1 MPPVALLCPAM
12 PLPLLL
18 LLLCALSCQLLSLA
32 PLLIAAQP
40 LSSPTNV
47 DPMPPAA
54 SSPTNFDAMPP
65 AVAFIDQPAPTPS
78 PFSLLLPASQQ
89 VALLALL
96 AEWQDPNGRLA
107 TWTASNGANACSW
120 WGVTCS
126 ADNSSI
132 TSLYLS
138 GLSLSGTLSPAIANL
153 SSLSTLNLSHNN
165 FSGPIPAEL
174 GSLPFLTILYLA
186 HNHFSGSI
194 PSALFL
200 SSSLQFL
207 LLDSN
212 NLSGEVPSTM
222 ANLGNLRYLS
232 LQFNALTG
240 AILSSIAN
248 LSKLAAIY
256 VGNNEFNGR
265 IPSQFGNLNRLV
277 YLDLGGNLFT
287 GSIPS
292 SIGSLTLLRE
302 LRLQEN
308 WLEGPLPP
316 ELGNLHNV
324 ISMNLSHNFL
334 NGTIPSEI
342 GSISSVQVL
351 DLCMNHL
358 EGSIPPS
365 LGNLSM
371 LKSLNLSFNNLSG
384 GIPMN
389 GVLANFNYSSY
400 VGNVLLCGDPL
411 MEAACDRSPER
422 MKHRMPYNRNG
433 SPLGKDG
440 KVTIIVVVGAFGLV
454 VIFVFLVF
462 CYCRPRQEEVI
473 IERSVERGARN
484 SFSVDVAES
493 MRKAKLE
500 IYMEGFPHN
509 YEEIVSNAG
518 YFDTAHVLGKGRF
531 ASVYKSDLPSGRHLA
546 VKVFNN
552 PITQSTFER
561 EVAHLHESASQ
572 VSTLLPIRGYY
583 SNPIEK
589 AIFYDFMPKGTLYDL
604 LQSSPTLLDWSKRI
618 NIALGVAHALSHLH
632 KGCSSKIL
640 HMDLKSS
647 NVLLDDF
654 LNPLVAD
661 YGLMGLVSK
670 TVVETPGYT
679 PPEFTFLSYS
689 VRRYSEKTDVYS
701 FGILL
706 LELLTGKSPVCHEQD
721 NNRCSHDEE
730 DKSIVSHDEERN
742 PASND
747 EERLSSD
754 DEERISTTLQGEEN
768 VATHDE
774 EVSHAPNQEEEFET
788 KAHLLTWVLS
798 LHKEGR
804 GLQVLSPFV
813 MQSCPSLDHQVQAYN
828 LAIRCIDDEPIA
840 RPSMPE
846 IISIFERLVCSSS
859 PIGDAEHQSKGSII
873 K

>member
-1 MPPVALLCPAM
+1 M

-18 LLLCALSCQLLSLA
+18 LLLLSLCCLLSLA
-32 PLLIAAQP
+32 PLLIVAQP
-40 LSSPTNV
+40 FSSPPNV
-47 DPMPPAA
+47 DATPPA

-65 AVAFIDQPAPTPS
+65 AVAFIDEPAPAPS
-78 PFSLLLPASQQ
+78 PFSQLLPASEQ

-96 AEWQDPNGRLA
+96 TEWQDPNGRLA

-174 GSLPFLTILYLA
+174 GSLTSLTILYLA

-200 SSSLQFL
+200 SSSLMFL

-212 NLSGEVPSTM
+212 NLSGEVPSTI
-222 ANLGNLRYLS
+222 ANLGSLRYLS

-240 AILSSIAN
+240 PILSSIAN
-248 LSKLAAIY
+248 LPKLAAIY
-256 VGNNEFNGR
+256 VGNNEFNGS
-265 IPSQFGNLNRLV
+265 IPSQLGNLNRLV

-308 WLEGPLPP
+308 RLEWPLPP

-324 ISMNLSHNFL
+324 IFMNLSHNLF

-342 GSISSVQVL
+342 GSISAVQVL

-358 EGSIPPS
+358 EGSIPLS

-384 GIPMN
+384 EIPMN
-389 GVLANFNYSSY
+389 GVLAKFNYSSY
-400 VGNVLLCGDPL
+400 VGNVLLCGDPM
-411 MEAACDRSPER
+411 MEAACDRPIEDGSPER
-422 MKHRMPYNRNG
+422 KHRMPYNRDR

-462 CYCRPRQEEVI
+462 CYCSPRQEEVI

-589 AIFYDFMPKGTLYDL
+589 AIFYDFMPKGTLYDV

-647 NVLLDDF
+647 NVLLDDS

-706 LELLTGKSPVCHEQD
+706 LELLTGKSPVCLEQD
-721 NNRCSHDEE
+721 NNCCLRDEE
-730 DKSIVSHDEERN
+730 DKSIVPHDEERN
-742 PASND
+742 LASND
-747 EERLSSD
+747 EERLSDD
-754 DEERISTTLQGEEN
+754 DEERISITLEGEEN
-768 VATHDE
+768 LVSHDE
-774 EVSHAPNQEEEFET
+774 EVSHVSNQEEGFET

-804 GLQVLSPFV
+804 GLQVLNPFV

-828 LAIRCIDDEPIA
+828 LAIRCIDDEPA
-840 RPSMPE
+840 SRPSMPE
-846 IISIFERLVCSSS
+846 IISILERLVCSSS
-859 PIGDAEHQSKGSII
+859 PVGDAEHQSKVSII